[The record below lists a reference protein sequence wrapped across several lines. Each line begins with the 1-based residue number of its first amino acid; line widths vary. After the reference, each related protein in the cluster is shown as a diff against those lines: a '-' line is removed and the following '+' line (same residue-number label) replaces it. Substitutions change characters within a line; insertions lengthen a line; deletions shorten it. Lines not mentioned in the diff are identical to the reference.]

1 MPNSYYNHSTY
12 PTPNSPGSSA
22 SLRNEL
28 NLITDGFALLPTLT
42 GNAYKLATVNSAG
55 TALIA
60 SSSVQGLT
68 INSSTILST
77 TINGSLNTITNI
89 SPGSLTSSTVTVGS
103 TSIALGATATT
114 LAGLTSVTS
123 TSFVG
128 TLTGTATN
136 VSGTVAVANGGTGAT
151 TALGAR
157 TAILPTFSG
166 NSGKIV
172 VVNATATD
180 IEYVTLSGT
189 GTVTSVDVSGGTT
202 GLTTSGGP
210 VLTAGTITLAGTLA
224 VANGGTGQTTY
235 TNGQLLIGNTSTG
248 GLTKA
253 TLTAGSNISISNTGG
268 AITIAASGGGT
279 VGNLSVVSAN
289 GFAGT
294 VADPTTS
301 PAITL
306 SSTIT
311 GLLRSDGTSLLATT
325 IGTGLSF
332 SSGTLSV
339 TGFVQKSG
347 DTMTGDLI
355 LAGQSDVRF
364 ADADSSAYVGL
375 QAPAT
380 VSTSYTLTLPTA
392 DGVNGQA
399 LVTDGAGALSFVPA
413 GISTGKAIAMA
424 MIFGF

>member
-279 VGNLSVVSAN
+279 VGSLSVVSAN

-325 IGTGLSF
+325 IGTGLLF

-380 VSTSYTLTLPTA
+380 VPTSYTLTLPTA

-413 GISTGKAIAMA
+413 GISTGKAIAVA